1 MDADVGRLHCE
12 LARGRTQ
19 VFLTSGSWQ
28 VARSSEQSLSC
39 CIGEIGQVA
48 RTTNPQLNLGPHA
61 SIFEGLQT
69 EGGIRIRRAPTDD
82 FGSRSAADYPWT
94 EEDRVKHDSQNAC
107 WVHAL
112 LSYNVL
118 HLDRVAPCTFWADG
132 RRLGSWK
139 YAAIFQRVHMGSR
152 STTPLLRNP
161 NGCAPLLTARGSECR
176 FRSLGCGGLGISRQ
190 SQAASSVALGLA
202 APRIRGRSRCGQAF
216 LLWFRNRRSRLRE
229 SYCGAA

>member
-118 HLDRVAPCTFWADG
+118 HLDRVAPCTSWTDG
-132 RRLGSWK
+132 R
-139 YAAIFQRVHMGSR
+139 H
-152 STTPLLRNP
+152 
-161 NGCAPLLTARGSECR
+161 C
-176 FRSLGCGGLGISRQ
+176 
-190 SQAASSVALGLA
+190 SQDAGANVDFGDEGAVDW
-202 APRIRGRSRCGQAF
+202 AF
-216 LLWFRNRRSRLRE
+216 LGNLKQLRALLL
-229 SYCGAA
+229 G